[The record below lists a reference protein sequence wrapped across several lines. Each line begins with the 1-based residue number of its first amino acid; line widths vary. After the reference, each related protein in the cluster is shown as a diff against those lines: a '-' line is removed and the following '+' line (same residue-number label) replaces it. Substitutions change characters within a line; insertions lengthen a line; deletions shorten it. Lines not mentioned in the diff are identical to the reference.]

1 MTIPFFHWFFK
12 LRKQRKQLIILRDKE
27 GHQLTIKHIE
37 IIQKIFSTITL
48 DLGSQ
53 PPLNNHQF
61 NFDNNSISTSP
72 FKVSRTKDEQILII
86 YKNIRQIQQQL
97 NYTNQS
103 FQHLHQQT
111 TKIFSIFVFF
121 YPGKEDERNIKINF
135 FFKLFL
141 NFIIIIILY

>member
-1 MTIPFFHWFFK
+1 MNQKKMTIPFFHWFFK
-12 LRKQRKQLIILRDKE
+12 LRKQRKQLITLRDKE

-86 YKNIRQIQQQL
+86 YKDIRQ
-97 NYTNQS
+97 
-103 FQHLHQQT
+103 
-111 TKIFSIFVFF
+111 V
-121 YPGKEDERNIKINF
+121 
-135 FFKLFL
+135 
-141 NFIIIIILY
+141 